1 MLFFICC
8 SVADLDPYFDP
19 NSVGLVVRNIRNIFK
34 NDFDVLNPSSLEGGR
49 LSWRLKVEGNI

>member
-19 NSVGLVVRNIRNIFK
+19 NSVGLVVRNIFK
-34 NDFDVLNPSSLEGGR
+34 NDFHVLSPSGSPSGR